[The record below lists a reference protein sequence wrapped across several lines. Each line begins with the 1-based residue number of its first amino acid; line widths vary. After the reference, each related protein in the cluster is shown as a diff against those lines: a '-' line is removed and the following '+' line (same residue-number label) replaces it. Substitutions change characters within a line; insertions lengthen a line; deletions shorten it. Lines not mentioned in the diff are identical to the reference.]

1 MARLVKPKTLED
13 RLDVYRAL
21 ARRDVAVPELER
33 LVDLLESE
41 LRARDTRRKPAD
53 LPPPR

>member
-1 MARLVKPKTLED
+1 VTGAPSDPLKD

-21 ARRDVAVPELER
+21 LRREGDVPELER

-41 LRARDTRRKPAD
+41 LRRRDGADPAGAERRTR
-53 LPPPR
+53 